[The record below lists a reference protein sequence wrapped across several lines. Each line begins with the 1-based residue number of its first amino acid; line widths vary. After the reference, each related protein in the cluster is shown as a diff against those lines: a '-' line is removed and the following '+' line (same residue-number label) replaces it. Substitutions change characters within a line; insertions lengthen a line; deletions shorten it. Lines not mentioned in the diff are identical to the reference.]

1 MNRKNYEKITA
12 FFKANKAANM
22 LLKIVYKIFPLII
35 FAAYP
40 LLLLWVWFLETDLF
54 IKTLVA
60 PASVFV
66 LVTVLRVIINEKRP
80 YERYGIKSVFDK
92 QTKGKSMPS
101 RHTAS
106 AFIIS
111 MAVLRI
117 SVPLGI
123 VFLGISTLIAVSR
136 VLSGVHYI
144 RDVLVGIWISITC
157 GILYIFF

>member
-1 MNRKNYEKITA
+1 
-12 FFKANKAANM
+12 
-22 LLKIVYKIFPLII
+22 
-35 FAAYP
+35 
-40 LLLLWVWFLETDLF
+40 
-54 IKTLVA
+54 
-60 PASVFV
+60 
-66 LVTVLRVIINEKRP
+66 
-80 YERYGIKSVFDK
+80 
-92 QTKGKSMPS
+92 
-101 RHTAS
+101 
-106 AFIIS
+106 